1 LVDLFTLF
9 LNNLLPNFLIAGVG
23 FVLGNRLSLNA
34 RTISQVTFY
43 FFSPC
48 LVFKLITQNQVS
60 GDDVARMVS
69 FGISTTALMGLL
81 AWGIG
86 RVLRIERRLLVAVV
100 MGSMFVNAANLG
112 LPVTSFAFGETA
124 LAHASI
130 FYVTS
135 VMLMYTVGVVIASL
149 GSSGLAKALLGL
161 LKVPAVYALA
171 LGLVIVRLDW
181 SVPLFLERTVTMA
194 GNAAIPSMLV
204 LMGLQVHNIAWQ
216 GQWRAITAASGLRL
230 LAAPLVAIGIS
241 VLFQFQGAA
250 RQAAILE
257 SSMPTAV
264 LSMVLATEYD
274 VEPAFVTSV
283 VFITTVLSPLTL
295 TPLLAYL
302 GG

>member
-1 LVDLFTLF
+1 LAELLTLF

-23 FVLGNRLSLNA
+23 FVLGNRLSINA
-34 RTISQVTFY
+34 RTISQLTFY

-60 GDDVARMVS
+60 GNDVARMVS
-69 FGISTTALMGLL
+69 FGIAITALMGLL
-81 AWGIG
+81 AWSIG
-86 RVLRIERRLLVAVV
+86 RALRIERRLLVAVM

-135 VMLMYTVGVVIASL
+135 VMLMYTVGVLIASL

-161 LKVPAVYALA
+161 LKVPAVYALT
-171 LGLVIVRLDW
+171 LGLLIVRLDW

-204 LMGLQVHNIAWQ
+204 LMGLQVRNIAWQ
-216 GQWRAITAASGLRL
+216 GQWRAISVASGLRL

-241 VLFQFQGAA
+241 VLFQFHGVA

-264 LSMVLATEYD
+264 LSMVLATEYN

-283 VFITTVLSPLTL
+283 VFITTILSPFTL